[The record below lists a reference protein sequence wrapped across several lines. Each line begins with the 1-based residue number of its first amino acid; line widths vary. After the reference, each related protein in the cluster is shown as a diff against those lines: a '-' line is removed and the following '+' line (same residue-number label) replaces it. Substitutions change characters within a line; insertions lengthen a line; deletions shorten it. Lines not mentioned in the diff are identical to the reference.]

1 MNQIILVD
9 DFEFHVDQSQE
20 PRISSTLLASKL
32 GYSKRQGL
40 ETLANRHKGSLL
52 KLGQPLEV
60 LTSIPASPIPRTCSI
75 PFFNRDQTLYL
86 VAKSEKPV
94 AQGITIQLVR
104 AFRQLEDQLG
114 LKPLVLDTLQAN
126 FQRRPPQ
133 RHLSNSRRLLQRH
146 LCKSKISKTR
156 APVGWMASCKVANQ
170 DIESCRKRATDSRTL
185 LMLTAPPSAGV
196 YCLLMSDGTIKI
208 GRADNIHKRMKGYLT
223 HQAIAPHYLATLPGT
238 EKEHHAALAEWR
250 IAGEF
255 FVGCVSVVEYIE
267 STLTRKA

>member
-1 MNQIILVD
+1 M
-9 DFEFHVDQSQE
+9 
-20 PRISSTLLASKL
+20 LLASKL
-32 GYSKRQGL
+32 GYANRHTL
-40 ETLANRHKGSLL
+40 EKLADRHKGSLL
-52 KLGQPLEV
+52 ELGQPLEV
-60 LTSIPASPIPRTCSI
+60 LTPISTSPIPRTCSI

-114 LKPLVLDTLQAN
+114 LKPLVLNALKAN
-126 FQRRPPQ
+126 FRRRPPQ
-133 RHLSNSRRLLQRH
+133 RHLSDKRPLQRH
-146 LCKSKISKTR
+146 LCKFKTSKTK
-156 APVGWMASCKVANQ
+156 APISWMASCKVAIQ
-170 DIESCRKRATDSRTL
+170 DIESCRKRAVDSRIL

-208 GRADNIHKRMKGYLT
+208 GRADNIHRRMKGYLT

-238 EKEHHAALAEWR
+238 EKEHHAALAKWR

-255 FVGCVSVVEYIE
+255 FAGCDSVVEYIK
-267 STLTRKA
+267 STLIRKV